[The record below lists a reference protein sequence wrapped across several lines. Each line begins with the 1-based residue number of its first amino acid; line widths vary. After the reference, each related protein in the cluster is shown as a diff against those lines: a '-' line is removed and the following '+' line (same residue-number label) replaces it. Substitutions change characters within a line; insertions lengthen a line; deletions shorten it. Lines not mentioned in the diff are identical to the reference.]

1 MLVIDDFMR
10 DEWTKHI
17 CNLLDGNDFP
27 WYLYKLTSYDE
38 DGYQQ
43 MVHTFYRGN
52 TINSNHFLA
61 LQPMTQELER
71 QTSYQIK
78 RIGRIK
84 ANLLFNRNITEE
96 QKQKVIHQD
105 MIEPNYV
112 SLIYYVKDS
121 DGDTV
126 FYDDDKK
133 TELMRVKPK
142 ANRVIIFDS
151 RIWHTGELPVE
162 NQSRIVIS
170 GIYEVKLL

>member
-1 MLVIDDFMR
+1 MQIIDNFMR
-10 DEWTKHI
+10 DEWPKHI
-17 CNLLDGNDFP
+17 HNLLDGHEFP
-27 WYLYKLTSYDE
+27 WYLYKQTSYDE

-43 MVHTFYRGN
+43 MVHTFYRDN
-52 TINSNHFLA
+52 TIASNHFLA
-61 LQPMTQELER
+61 LQPLIYELER
-71 QTSYQIK
+71 QTSYQVK
-78 RIGRIK
+78 RTDRIK
-84 ANLLFNRNITEE
+84 ANLLFNRSITEE
-96 QKQKVIHQD
+96 QKQKVIHSD
-105 MIEPNYV
+105 MEVPNYV

-142 ANRVIIFDS
+142 ANRVVIFDS

-170 GIYEVKLL
+170 GIYEVK